1 MKYRKKP
8 IVIEA
13 YQTDKELDIE
23 TLEGT
28 MHASVGDYIIT
39 GVRGEQY
46 PCKPDIFE
54 QTYEPAAR
62 PERKKGK
69 WIPVSERLP
78 DDGSEVWATIKG
90 SDVIKVEA
98 GETIE
103 QAIDRVNRIR
113 WVTRAYWSEEE
124 HGWNDP
130 TFGCPLVVK
139 PIAWMPIE
147 KPEPYEGEQE

>member
-1 MKYRKKP
+1 MADDLISRQAA
-8 IVIEA
+8 IDAVNDVIA
-13 YQTDKELDIE
+13 
-23 TLEGT
+23 
-28 MHASVGDYIIT
+28 DYIPYLYGRYEALPFEMASAIIRLPSAQRT
-39 GVRGEQY
+39 GR
-46 PCKPDIFE
+46 
-54 QTYEPAAR
+54 
-62 PERKKGK
+62 

-78 DDGSEVWATIKG
+78 DDGSEVWVTIKG

-130 TFGCPLVVK
+130 TFGCPLVVQ
-139 PIAWMPIE
+139 PITWMPIE
-147 KPEPYEGEQE
+147 KPEPYEEGQE

>member
-1 MKYRKKP
+1 MIKEEA
-8 IVIEA
+8 IEILSDMRA
-13 YQTDKELDIE
+13 EYNIFSDDEEEATRY
-23 TLEGT
+23 
-28 MHASVGDYIIT
+28 HALSWAIQALNERT
-39 GVRGEQY
+39 GR
-46 PCKPDIFE
+46 
-54 QTYEPAAR
+54 
-62 PERKKGK
+62 

-78 DDGSEVWATIKG
+78 EDGSEVWATIKG

-130 TFGCPLVVK
+130 TFGCPLVVQ

-147 KPEPYEGEQE
+147 KPEPYKEEQK

>member
-1 MKYRKKP
+1 MNRMTRKAVIGELRELKHMFQRRYDKYP
-8 IVIEA
+8 TCLEEA
-13 YQTDKELDIE
+13 IDYIYQTP
-23 TLEGT
+23 
-28 MHASVGDYIIT
+28 
-39 GVRGEQY
+39 R
-46 PCKPDIFE
+46 
-54 QTYEPAAR
+54 
-62 PERKKGK
+62 

-78 DDGSEVWATIKG
+78 DDGSEVWVTIKG

-130 TFGCPLVVK
+130 TFGCPLVVQ

-147 KPEPYEGEQE
+147 KPEPYEEVQE

>member
-1 MKYRKKP
+1 MTRKEIIGELRELKHMFQKCYGKYP
-8 IVIEA
+8 TCLEEA
-13 YQTDKELDIE
+13 IDYIYQTPL
-23 TLEGT
+23 
-28 MHASVGDYIIT
+28 
-39 GVRGEQY
+39 
-46 PCKPDIFE
+46 
-54 QTYEPAAR
+54 
-62 PERKKGK
+62 

-78 DDGSEVWATIKG
+78 DDGSEVWVTIKG

-130 TFGCPLVVK
+130 TFGCPLVVQ
-139 PIAWMPIE
+139 PITWMPIE
-147 KPEPYEGEQE
+147 KPEPYEEVQE

>member
-1 MKYRKKP
+1 MNNR
-8 IVIEA
+8 EA
-13 YQTDKELDIE
+13 HFYLEELQRMMTQHRGIFSE
-23 TLEGT
+23 EFVCANGMAIQALEK
-28 MHASVGDYIIT
+28 AQ
-39 GVRGEQY
+39 EQ
-46 PCKPDIFE
+46 
-54 QTYEPAAR
+54 R
-62 PERKKGK
+62 
-69 WIPVSERLP
+69 WIPISERLP
-78 DDGSEVWATIKG
+78 DDGSEVWVTIKG

-130 TFGCPLVVK
+130 TFGCPLVVQ

-147 KPEPYEGEQE
+147 KPEPYEEVQE